1 VVVRRTVRVRRHIP
15 AGAEDEEVGEGR
27 RGIARGCC
35 EDAEDGGVDVV
46 DADGADV
53 DELGEVV
60 FVGHV
65 ISVPGD
71 YIEGAVVLGRLEELA
86 AELVGDF
93 PGRFLDFVGGDGIE
107 EIACVGEAVGA

>member
-1 VVVRRTVRVRRHIP
+1 
-15 AGAEDEEVGEGR
+15 
-27 RGIARGCC
+27 
-35 EDAEDGGVDVV
+35 
-46 DADGADV
+46 
-53 DELGEVV
+53 
-60 FVGHV
+60 
-65 ISVPGD
+65 VPGD